1 MTEPPPEPRWRA
13 LEIGPGG
20 MAADRVRPVGSGPGG
35 PDGPKGRSGPGGPLE
50 TGAASRYPLQADPNP
65 GPSAVFGSFDDELP
79 RPRRAVLGWLALA
92 VVVAVLTAVALWS
105 SNSTTSGSAA
115 DLQQGDCLTPAA
127 GGAVMV
133 VDCSS
138 PDAEFTVAARFDGTA
153 DEDACSPVS
162 SDLVLA
168 TRDPAM
174 LCLNYL
180 VRVGDCLYAGAAADV
195 GKAPCRTPGSA
206 GTPVG
211 LFRVI
216 AVLVGTV
223 DVRDC
228 PNGTLQSLVH
238 LPDRE
243 VVCLGM
249 P

>member
-1 MTEPPPEPRWRA
+1 MIDAE
-13 LEIGPGG
+13 LH
-20 MAADRVRPVGSGPGG
+20 
-35 PDGPKGRSGPGGPLE
+35 
-50 TGAASRYPLQADPNP
+50 P

-79 RPRRAVLGWLALA
+79 RPRRAVVGWLALA
-92 VVVAVLTAVALWS
+92 VVIAVLAGVVLWS
-105 SNSTTSGSAA
+105 GNSTSSGSSA
-115 DLQQGDCLTPAA
+115 DLQPGDCLTPAA

-138 PDAEFTVAARFDGTA
+138 PDAEFTVAARFDGTS
-153 DEDACSPVS
+153 DEQACSPVS

-168 TRDPAM
+168 TREPAM

-180 VRVGDCLYAGAAADV
+180 VAVGDCLYAGAASDV
-195 GKAPCRTPGSA
+195 GKAPCRTPGSTS
-206 GTPVG
+206 TPMG

-216 AVLVGTV
+216 AVLADTV
-223 DVRDC
+223 DSSDC
-228 PNGTLQSLVH
+228 PTGTLQSLVH